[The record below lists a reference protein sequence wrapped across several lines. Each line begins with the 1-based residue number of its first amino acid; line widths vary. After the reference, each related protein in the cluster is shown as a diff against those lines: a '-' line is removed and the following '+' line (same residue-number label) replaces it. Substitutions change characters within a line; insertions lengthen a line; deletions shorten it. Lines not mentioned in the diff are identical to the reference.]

1 MRNID
6 GLLSWAER
14 RILYRIEEE
23 QELERGKSWTPKL
36 YDLAMLVGMQ
46 PKAVRLVTSGLIE
59 KGYLQ
64 SEPRGRRVHF
74 KLIKPLSGQYQLQWV
89 DGSSKLV
96 RAF

>member
-6 GLLSWAER
+6 GLLSWAEK

-23 QELERGKSWTPKL
+23 QERDSRKTWTPKL
-36 YDLAMLVGMQ
+36 NDLALLVGMQ
-46 PKAVRLVTSGLIE
+46 PKAVREIISGLIE
-59 KGYLQ
+59 KGYVQ
-64 SEPRGRRVHF
+64 FEPRGRRVHF
-74 KLIKPLSGQYQLQWV
+74 RLIKPLSSQYQLQWV